1 MNRASTMV
9 RVRYGETD
17 QMGFAYHA
25 NYLVWCEIGR
35 TEYMRELGLP
45 YAKLE
50 SRGVFLTVS
59 EASVRYGAP
68 ARYDDQ
74 LRVETWVEAVR
85 SRAVTFGYEIH
96 RSDPHPARLAR
107 ATTTLISMDAD
118 GGTRKLP
125 DAVLELFRS

>member
-1 MNRASTMV
+1 MKRASTTL

-25 NYLVWCEIGR
+25 NYLVWCEVGR

-45 YAKLE
+45 YADLE
-50 SRGVFLTVS
+50 RRGVFLTVS

-85 SRAVTFGYEIH
+85 SRAVTFGYEVL
-96 RSDPHPARLAR
+96 RTDPDPARLAR

-118 GGTRKLP
+118 GGTKKLP
-125 DAVLELFRS
+125 EEVLELFRS

>member
-1 MNRASTMV
+1 MNRASTTV

-17 QMGFAYHA
+17 QMGFVYHA

-45 YAKLE
+45 YAELE

-68 ARYDDQ
+68 ARYDDEV
-74 LRVETWVEAVR
+74 RVETWVEAVR

-96 RSDPHPARLAR
+96 RADPDPVRLAR

-125 DAVLELFRS
+125 DEVLELFRS

>member
-1 MNRASTMV
+1 
-9 RVRYGETD
+9 
-17 QMGFAYHA
+17 MGFAYHA

-45 YAKLE
+45 YADLE
-50 SRGVFLTVS
+50 SRGVFLTVG

-74 LRVETWVEAVR
+74 IRVETWVEAVR

-96 RSDPHPARLAR
+96 RTGPDPARLAR

-118 GGTRKLP
+118 GGTKKLP
-125 DAVLELFRS
+125 DEVLELFRS